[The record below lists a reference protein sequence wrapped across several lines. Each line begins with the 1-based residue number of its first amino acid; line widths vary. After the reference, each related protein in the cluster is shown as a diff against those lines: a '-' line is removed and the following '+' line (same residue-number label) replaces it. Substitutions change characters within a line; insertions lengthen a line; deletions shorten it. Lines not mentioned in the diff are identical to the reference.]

1 MTKKFDLGDYLKKD
15 EVEEIVY
22 KPLLY
27 VNMPKVFQDSIGL
40 PGIPLGYLS
49 MGYGLS
55 DSGKTEILL
64 HMAGEASKQ
73 DILPIL
79 VVGENKME
87 KSRLLEKGLIPGE
100 NCIVEEGISTLE
112 DFFDFVSMKV
122 EDIKTKKLKM
132 NCIVLLDSIA
142 SLPSK
147 ESFEIAKD
155 GRITKKYGPQK
166 NAAVIGYYNPIIAK
180 RVASTREMDSDYSL
194 GVFMVNQAYKQP
206 PEFPGAP
213 TLLVPN
219 GGEKIWFPL
228 GLTFEVKEGKR
239 FKTTVDGR
247 DFEIGLITKVKV
259 KKNHI
264 NGIYTSGEIVFA
276 GNEMFA
282 NDEKLIK
289 EYKEKFKESK

>member
-1 MTKKFDLGDYLKKD
+1 MSKFDLSGYLKKD
-15 EVEEIVY
+15 EAEEVLY

-27 VNMPKVFQDSIGL
+27 VNMPKVFQDAIGL
-40 PGIPLGYLS
+40 PGLPLGYLS

-64 HMAGEASKQ
+64 HAASEASKQ

-87 KSRLLEKGLIPGE
+87 KSRLLEKGLVPGE

-112 DFFDFVSMKV
+112 DFYDFVSMKV

-155 GRITKKYGPQK
+155 GKITKKYGPQK

-180 RVASTREMDSDYSL
+180 RVASTREMNTDYTL
-194 GVFMVNQAYKQP
+194 GVFLVNQAYKQP

-213 TLLVPN
+213 TILVPN
-219 GGEKIWFPL
+219 GGEKIWFTL
-228 GLTFEVKEGKR
+228 GLSFEVKEGKR
-239 FKTTVDGR
+239 FKTTVEGK
-247 DFEIGLITKVKV
+247 DFEIGLVTKLKV

-264 NGIYTSGEIVFA
+264 NGVYTSGEVVFA
-276 GNEMFA
+276 GNEMFS

-289 EYKEKFKESK
+289 EYKEKFRCK